1 MKNQLIFAIQKFK
14 QMKINVLSILSG
26 ILLTILP
33 ALGFSQKFGYLN
45 SQALLAELPEVKQA
59 DATLQALQTQLEK
72 KGQQMVQ
79 ELEGKYKDLQRRE
92 QSGEISPKALEEE
105 AKKLKEQEG
114 ELGKFEQ
121 DVQKQLA
128 SKRQEMLQPLIDKVN
143 AAIRQVAQ
151 EGNFT
156 YIFDSSAGMLLYA
169 QESLDVTAT
178 VKAKLGI

>member
-1 MKNQLIFAIQKFK
+1 
-14 QMKINVLSILSG
+14 MKITILTSILVF
-26 ILLTILP
+26 ILGVCSTEAI
-33 ALGFSQKFGYLN
+33 SQKFGYLN

-105 AKKLKEQEG
+105 GRKLKEQEG
-114 ELGKFEQ
+114 ELGKYEQ
-121 DVQKQLA
+121 DVQKQLG

-143 AAIRQVAQ
+143 AAIKQVAQ
-151 EGNFT
+151 EGQYT

-169 QESLDVTAT
+169 QDSLDVTAT